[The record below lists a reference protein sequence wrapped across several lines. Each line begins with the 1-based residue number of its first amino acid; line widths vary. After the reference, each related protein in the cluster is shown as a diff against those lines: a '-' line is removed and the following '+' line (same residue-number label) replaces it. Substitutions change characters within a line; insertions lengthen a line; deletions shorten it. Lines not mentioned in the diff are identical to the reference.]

1 MEPFRTLESAVIPL
15 VRDDVDTDQII
26 PARFLKVTEKV
37 GLGKNLFADWRYDNG
52 TPRPEFVL
60 ERPEMADR
68 TVLLAGNNFGCGSS
82 REHAPWALADW
93 GIRAIIATSFADIFK
108 NNAMSNGIL
117 PVVVGPAVHAELVRA
132 VEADPAATVSIDL
145 EARVLTVP
153 GGDSGHARVEFPVD
167 PFARKCLLAGTDKL
181 GYILGFDDQIEA
193 FEKERADA

>member
-37 GLGKNLFADWRYDNG
+37 GLGVHLFADWRYDNG
-52 TPRPEFVL
+52 TPRPDFVL
-60 ERPEMADR
+60 ERPEMAGR
-68 TVLLAGNNFGCGSS
+68 QVLLAGNNFGCGSS

-93 GIRAIIATSFADIFK
+93 GIRAIIATSFADIFQ

-117 PVVVGPAVHAELVRA
+117 PVVVGSAVHAELVRA
-132 VEADPAATVSIDL
+132 VEADPAAQVTIDL
-145 EARVLTVP
+145 EARVLTLP
-153 GGDSGHARVEFPVD
+153 GGEQTDFPVD

-181 GYILGFDDQIEA
+181 GYILGFADRIDA
-193 FEKERADA
+193 FEAERADA